1 MADRQKDY
9 LWGEAVN
16 IRMQCRILFLLAM
29 LVVSFGCRQEEQA
42 PAVKETAAGSP
53 AALTIVAIGDSLT
66 AGMGVEEGEAY
77 PALLEAALRSAGHD
91 VRVINAGIS
100 GETTSGTLARLDWV
114 MTLEPDIAILETG
127 ANDGL
132 RGLDTAMVRDNLR
145 RIIQTLQGKGVV
157 VVLAGMQMVWNLGP
171 AYTSEFNRIYPEL
184 AKEEGVILMPF
195 FLEGVAM
202 RPEFNQ
208 DDGLH
213 PNPAGYRIIAQRVR
227 PYVEEAIA
235 ALKNVAGSPGSEEGA
250 Q

>member
-1 MADRQKDY
+1 MRNTLLIVLCVLLLVAFAGCKQ
-9 LWGEAVN
+9 EA
-16 IRMQCRILFLLAM
+16 
-29 LVVSFGCRQEEQA
+29 
-42 PAVKETAAGSP
+42 ETP
-53 AALTIVAIGDSLT
+53 AATGDAQPSVTIVAIGDSLT
-66 AGMGVEEGEAY
+66 AGMGVEESEAY
-77 PALLEAALRSAGHD
+77 PALLERALRSAGHD

-114 MTLEPDIAILETG
+114 MTLKPDIAILETG

-145 RIIQTLQGKGVV
+145 SIVETLQGKGVV

-184 AKEEGVILMPF
+184 AEEQGVIFMPF

-213 PNPAGYRIIAQRVR
+213 PNPAGYRIIAEKVR
-227 PYVEEAIA
+227 PYAEEAID
-235 ALKNVAGSPGSEEGA
+235 ALKRKGSSPGGKVDA

>member
-1 MADRQKDY
+1 MVLLR
-9 LWGEAVN
+9 GEAVN
-16 IRMQCRILFLLAM
+16 IRKQCCCLFLVAM
-29 LVVSFGCRQEEQA
+29 LVVNFGCRQEAQA
-42 PAVKETAAGSP
+42 PAPAETVAATP
-53 AALTIVAIGDSLT
+53 PALTIVAIGDSLT
-66 AGMGVEEGEAY
+66 AGMGVAESEAY
-77 PALLEAALRSAGHD
+77 PALLEEALRSAGHD
-91 VRVINAGIS
+91 VQVVNAGIS

-213 PNPAGYRIIAQRVR
+213 PNPAGYRIIAEKVR
-227 PYVEEAIA
+227 PYVEEAIDSLKSA
-235 ALKNVAGSPGSEEGA
+235 AVSPGGGA
-250 Q
+250 GAE